1 METTVKLTRAGRGE
15 SARMKTRARVL
26 SEFPS
31 LHAGKKKSP
40 TWPQEWGGGNSS
52 RSHAV
57 WKNVATWS
65 PELLLIGPIRGET
78 DGTPETGQN
87 APWVSRRRS
96 PSDAEVGPVFILWN
110 KSHWGS
116 GIRHCVKIIRLN
128 EVSPSCIRWPLLPF
142 SQMCCYI
149 FGP

>member
-1 METTVKLTRAGRGE
+1 MKLTRAGRGE

-31 LHAGKKKSP
+31 LHAGKKKKSNL
-40 TWPQEWGGGNSS
+40 TSRMGGGGNSS

-96 PSDAEVGPVFILWN
+96 PSDAEVGPVFIL
-110 KSHWGS
+110 
-116 GIRHCVKIIRLN
+116 
-128 EVSPSCIRWPLLPF
+128 
-142 SQMCCYI
+142 
-149 FGP
+149 

>member
-1 METTVKLTRAGRGE
+1 MKLTRAGRGE

-26 SEFPS
+26 SEFPP
-31 LHAGKKKSP
+31 LHAGKKKVQP
-40 TWPQEWGGGNSS
+40 DLKNWGGNSS

-57 WKNVATWS
+57 WENVATWS

-96 PSDAEVGPVFILWN
+96 PSDAEVGPVFIL
-110 KSHWGS
+110 
-116 GIRHCVKIIRLN
+116 
-128 EVSPSCIRWPLLPF
+128 
-142 SQMCCYI
+142 
-149 FGP
+149 